1 MRKTLLIGFCLI
13 FPIFHYGQ
21 QPIKPNEFKVGIF
34 GATSCKTHI
43 VSGCELPFETPLYNG
58 YKTSVLNILSE
69 DGFNVYQ
76 TYAPNEWISESFL
89 KGYLKLS
96 QANNFKVELGAG
108 HYYKPTVDIN
118 GNYLG
123 YGTNVYD
130 NCGNSIGVCQNPY
143 SQNYFRANIN
153 NFIDNIYKVSPYKD
167 IIWGYHICEEASYYH
182 YQHFANNCQGNVWGN
197 PSYFK
202 NVETP
207 PTNVNSAISYFKNSL
222 SSAGIT
228 NHKMIVMEAH
238 HHKNINANT
247 NDGEGTF
254 NPQQYIQLLNK
265 NDNRDVF
272 FEGSYTQFP
281 SSRWINQNYSGMFS
295 NGFHYLGAF
304 KSIDYARSYSS
315 EVHKVINIEG
325 TSVGSNYLAHYHS
338 NLSIPNANWLWFQ
351 AYTSIIHG
359 AKGIWF
365 WDINYSWNSG
375 ETNSWNNPSIPNRFD
390 RSYFPANY
398 RNYTAYLAQELQL
411 LSNKNIISTDANTIV
426 ATKTD
431 FADPNCIVP
440 AAISYIP
447 TYLPSEKRTENYG
460 LRYTIRSN
468 GTETCMI
475 ITNPLNVAVSVTLNF
490 SNSSNQQIQ
499 SSTGVNVL
507 FDNNQYP
514 VTSSSYKVNRNSNI
528 NPTNGTVGS
537 QYYVGYVSNK
547 QLPISFGP
555 MDVKILKFVSTP
567 PNYNNG
573 WNIAWSNFGS
583 GNINGHKVKDGDIF
597 YMGDFDGD
605 GSEELLCVG
614 YTSGGAND
622 WITVLKYVNDNWEWH
637 WSNYGSSSAGN
648 GIYSYRNN
656 FIVGDFDGD
665 GKDELLGNDING
677 WTTLFKFNNG
687 NWQWTWSD
695 NGKASHPIR
704 PYKDKF
710 YAGDFNGDGKDELFG
725 CDLPN
730 GWTATFKWDGGNFIE
745 DWSDYGSNHAIRPY
759 RANMLPGDFDGDGKV
774 EMLGFDGWSTLFHFD
789 NGNWQWGWSTYGAN
803 SIGGWTCPPLST
815 DRVLAGN
822 LDSDNKDELF
832 FLQTHPAAAWA
843 ATMDLKKDQSGWN
856 WNWSANP
863 QYGVPYIDDWSLA
876 SNGGSGTKYYLVAA
890 KANEPEYLLAMRK
903 FCGNYL
909 VNMYKTNISSN
920 YRTANEE
927 AEDGFN
933 SFRPDGDISVFPN
946 PSDGKI
952 QILLTKS
959 DILHVEIF
967 DLRGLVIYKTNGSS
981 LQKKEIDLSNYPV
994 GIYVLKLTDSHN
1006 TTSIHKII
1014 INR

>member
-1 MRKTLLIGFCLI
+1 MKFFISFCLLASSFI
-13 FPIFHYGQ
+13 ASASNIDLFVLAGQSNAQGYTSFAKDYPVDPTIDNKIRLFWYNDWAFPI
-21 QPIKPNEFKVGIF
+21 
-34 GATSCKTHI
+34 S
-43 VSGCELPFETPLYNG
+43 S
-58 YKTSVLNILSE
+58 S
-69 DGFNVYQ
+69 
-76 TYAPNEWISESFL
+76 EWISMQPQPRNTSGDSIWGPEVTFSRKL
-89 KGYLKLS
+89 KQKGYHP
-96 QANNFKVELGAG
+96 AVFKYAVPGSSIAKNWKTPGEGGL
-108 HYYKPTVDIN
+108 
-118 GNYLG
+118 
-123 YGTNVYD
+123 YD
-130 NCGNSIGVCQNPY
+130 NLKRQLDASIKLLEGQGHRVSICGFIWIQGEYDSYNASDANSYKNRLISIINDFRQIYGEQIPFILGVDEQYPSDFINVIVR
-143 SQNYFRANIN
+143 SQREIA
-153 NFIDNIYKVSPYKD
+153 
-167 IIWGYHICEEASYYH
+167 
-182 YQHFANNCQGNVWGN
+182 
-197 PSYFK
+197 
-202 NVETP
+202 
-207 PTNVNSAISYFKNSL
+207 NSL
-222 SSAGIT
+222 HSVSFTSMYGLPKYDATHLASNG
-228 NHKMIVMEAH
+228 VMLQ
-238 HHKNINANT
+238 
-247 NDGEGTF
+247 GERLF
-254 NPQQYIQLLNK
+254 SLFRSLLQK
-265 NDNRDVF
+265 
-272 FEGSYTQFP
+272 
-281 SSRWINQNYSGMFS
+281 RWIN
-295 NGFHYLGAF
+295 
-304 KSIDYARSYSS
+304 
-315 EVHKVINIEG
+315 V
-325 TSVGSNYLAHYHS
+325 
-338 NLSIPNANWLWFQ
+338 
-351 AYTSIIHG
+351 
-359 AKGIWF
+359 
-365 WDINYSWNSG
+365 
-375 ETNSWNNPSIPNRFD
+375 
-390 RSYFPANY
+390 
-398 RNYTAYLAQELQL
+398 
-411 LSNKNIISTDANTIV
+411 
-426 ATKTD
+426 
-431 FADPNCIVP
+431 
-440 AAISYIP
+440 
-447 TYLPSEKRTENYG
+447 
-460 LRYTIRSN
+460 
-468 GTETCMI
+468 
-475 ITNPLNVAVSVTLNF
+475 
-490 SNSSNQQIQ
+490 
-499 SSTGVNVL
+499 
-507 FDNNQYP
+507 
-514 VTSSSYKVNRNSNI
+514 
-528 NPTNGTVGS
+528 
-537 QYYVGYVSNK
+537 
-547 QLPISFGP
+547 
-555 MDVKILKFVSTP
+555 
-567 PNYNNG
+567 
-573 WNIAWSNFGS
+573 WSNFGS

-967 DLRGLVIYKTNGSS
+967 DLRGQVIYKTNGSS